1 MRKKFVAGNW
11 KMNPNYPEALELL
24 KYLNINVPKDH
35 SKVDILI
42 CPPFIYLSEAK
53 NIFTRTDIYLGAQN
67 ASAYTNG
74 AYTGEI
80 SSSMLKS
87 LGIDYAI
94 IGHSERRQYFCESE
108 EVLAKKIK
116 LCLQENITPI
126 YCVGE
131 TLEQR
136 NANEQFEIVKKQ
148 ISGALY
154 DLSIEQ
160 IKKIIIAYEP
170 VWAIGTGVNATPQQA
185 QEMHTFIRNMIMNK
199 YDDVVSQN
207 MIILYGGSVKK
218 DNAYELFSMPDIDGG
233 LIGGASLKGEEFV
246 SIIATAMNIVN
257 K

>member
-24 KYLNINVPKDH
+24 KYLTINVPKVH
-35 SKVDILI
+35 SNVDILI

-53 NIFTRTDIYLGAQN
+53 NIITRPDIYLGAQN
-67 ASAYTNG
+67 ISAYTNG

-80 SSSMLKS
+80 SASMLKS

-94 IGHSERRQYFCESE
+94 IGHSERRQYFSESE
-108 EVLAKKIK
+108 EILAKKIK

-148 ISGALY
+148 ITGALY
-154 DLSIEQ
+154 DLSTEQ

-185 QEMHTFIRNMIMNK
+185 QEMHTFIRNI
-199 YDDVVSQN
+199 
-207 MIILYGGSVKK
+207 
-218 DNAYELFSMPDIDGG
+218 
-233 LIGGASLKGEEFV
+233 
-246 SIIATAMNIVN
+246 
-257 K
+257 